1 MTTVRLTNRNDVYT
15 TQEGDREVFA
25 LRGDDR
31 ITVEGLFRGEGATDF
46 LDVHGG
52 PGDDRILGIRHDTQL
67 LFGDRGNDYIEV
79 GHAVEDS
86 LADGG
91 PGNDVLR
98 SLGGEGQGTS
108 LRGGTGDDRLFG
120 SLDEGLTTLDGG
132 PGRDLLTGGA
142 SDEEDRFYAF
152 FADPSEAPDRDVVR
166 GFQDGRDRIETRID
180 GLSFSDA
187 DVTTPGDQDF
197 VFVGR
202 TRSVD
207 PGEFGFFRQGG
218 DTVVV
223 GNNGEQTAQLVLDG
237 FRGALDA
244 GDFLLNDFFP

>member
-31 ITVEGLFRGEGATDF
+31 VTVEGLFRGDGATDF
-46 LDVHGG
+46 IDVHGG
-52 PGDDRILGIRHDTQL
+52 PGNDRLLGIRHDTQL
-67 LFGDRGNDYIEV
+67 LFGDRGNDHIEV
-79 GHAVEDS
+79 GHGVEDS

-108 LRGGTGDDRLFG
+108 LRGGEGNDRLFG
-120 SLDEGLTTLDGG
+120 SPDEGRTFLNGG
-132 PGRDLLTGGA
+132 PGRDLLVGGA
-142 SDEEDRFYAF
+142 GDEEDYFQAF
-152 FADPSEAPDRDVVR
+152 FADPGDAPDRDVVR

-180 GLSFSDA
+180 GPSFSDA

-207 PGEFGFFRQGG
+207 AGEFGFFVRDG
-218 DTVVV
+218 DTVVI
-223 GNNGEQTAQLVLDG
+223 GNNGEQTTQLVLDG
-237 FRGALDA
+237 FRGTLDA
-244 GDFLLNDFFP
+244 GDFLLEDFIA

>member
-31 ITVEGLFRGEGATDF
+31 ITVEGLFRGDGATDF

-142 SDEEDRFYAF
+142 GDEGTAST
-152 FADPSEAPDRDVVR
+152 PSSPTPRKRPTATWSGASRTAGTGSR
-166 GFQDGRDRIETRID
+166 RASTASRSATR
-180 GLSFSDA
+180 
-187 DVTTPGDQDF
+187 T
-197 VFVGR
+197 
-202 TRSVD
+202 
-207 PGEFGFFRQGG
+207 
-218 DTVVV
+218 
-223 GNNGEQTAQLVLDG
+223 
-237 FRGALDA
+237 
-244 GDFLLNDFFP
+244 